1 MMQLVKG
8 LILMPACLGSGLIRL
23 AFMLAGSQLGV
34 VAKTA
39 STSRLVAAN
48 KAESVS
54 QMSKS
59 VPKEITTSIQNLYRT
74 FKNNTTTDY
83 VPADKAITT
92 MGVIHSSSHLHHPC
106 QLGA

>member
-1 MMQLVKG
+1 
-8 LILMPACLGSGLIRL
+8 
-23 AFMLAGSQLGV
+23 MLAGSQLGV

-48 KAESVS
+48 KAELVS

-74 FKNNTTTDY
+74 FKNNATTDY
-83 VPADKAITT
+83 DPADKAF
-92 MGVIHSSSHLHHPC
+92 IHGCHPF
-106 QLGA
+106 